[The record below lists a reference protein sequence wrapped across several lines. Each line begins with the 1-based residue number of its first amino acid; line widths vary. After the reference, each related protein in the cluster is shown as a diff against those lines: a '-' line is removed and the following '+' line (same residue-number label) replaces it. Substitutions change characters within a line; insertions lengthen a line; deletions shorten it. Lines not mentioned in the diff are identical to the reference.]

1 MSITVIKSTDNLTVE
16 QMYFLTLNPSVEKLS
31 DKAGEIIDID
41 AWCLYDDISSD
52 KNGNEKTSTILAIK
66 TPDNKVFGTNSA
78 TFIKSFTDMID
89 FFKKHGN
96 VDVTR
101 ILVDGGTSKSGR
113 NFIQCVYAPSNS

>member
-78 TFIKSFTDMID
+78 TMFFIS
-89 FFKKHGN
+89 
-96 VDVTR
+96 
-101 ILVDGGTSKSGR
+101 L
-113 NFIQCVYAPSNS
+113 